1 MNLMQN
7 KICVTKIVLTAH
19 KYNVS
24 TRMQIAEYN
33 YISTGMQLQM
43 QHNLLNVTVINT
55 QETHKANVHVWS
67 KSDS

>member
-1 MNLMQN
+1 LILTQAS
-7 KICVTKIVLTAH
+7 VTKIVLTAH

-55 QETHKANVHVWS
+55 QETHKACTRVKQVRQLN
-67 KSDS
+67 

>member
-1 MNLMQN
+1 
-7 KICVTKIVLTAH
+7 
-19 KYNVS
+19 
-24 TRMQIAEYN
+24 MQIAEYT